1 MAQLFAVTFFLFL
14 LPPQNLFA
22 FRAMT
27 EVLPEPQQ
35 IILPTPAPLPI
46 NIQNH
51 PPPEISAE
59 GVVIVDID
67 SGVSLYE
74 KNPELRL
81 LPASTTKIMTALVAL
96 TDYQLNEVVT
106 VDTVITTPYVM
117 DLVKDETITVE
128 SLLYGILVHSANDA
142 AFALAE
148 HHAGG
153 VAGFVDRMNELTQTY
168 FLQNTHLTNPIGF
181 DDTEHYTTARDLARL
196 SVVASK
202 SPLLTKIAS
211 TQQITVS
218 DTEYLRFHGLKNV
231 NELIG
236 KLPGV
241 SGFKTGWTAAAGGCL
256 VTTVERGNHMILIT
270 LLHSADRFG
279 ETEQLIEWAF
289 GTYEWQEFNP

>member
-1 MAQLFAVTFFLFL
+1 MQICAVTFFLFF

-27 EVLPEPQQ
+27 ETLSEPRTFL
-35 IILPTPAPLPI
+35 LPTPAPLPV
-46 NIQNH
+46 NIKNN
-51 PPPEISAE
+51 PAPEISAE

-67 SGVSLYE
+67 SGMFLYE

-96 TDYQLNEVVT
+96 ADYQLDEIVT
-106 VDTVITTPYVM
+106 IDTVITTPYVM
-117 DLVKDETITVE
+117 DLEKDESITVE
-128 SLLYGILVHSANDA
+128 NLLYGILVHSANDA

-148 HHAGG
+148 HHEGG
-153 VAGFVDRMNELTQTY
+153 VAGFVKRMNELTQAY
-168 FLQNTHLTNPIGF
+168 FLADTHFVNPIGF
-181 DDTEHYTTARDLARL
+181 DDTEHFTTAKDLARL
-196 SVVASK
+196 SLVASK
-202 SPLLTKIAS
+202 NPVLTKIAS

-218 DTEYLRFHGLKNV
+218 DTNYQKFHALQNV

-256 VTTVERGNHMILIT
+256 VTTVERNNHAILIT

-289 GTYEWQEFNP
+289 GTHEWHILKP